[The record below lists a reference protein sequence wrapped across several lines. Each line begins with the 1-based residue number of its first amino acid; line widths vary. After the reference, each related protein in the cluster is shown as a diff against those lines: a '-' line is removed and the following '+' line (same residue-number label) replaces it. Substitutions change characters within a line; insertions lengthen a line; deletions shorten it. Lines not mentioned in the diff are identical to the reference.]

1 MQNKKK
7 LLYIVEAMG
16 GGVFTYIVDLS
27 NRLCDEYDVYVAYGI
42 REQTP
47 KDFKEYFDK
56 RVHLIRVDSF
66 VRNIDI
72 IKDFKAI
79 CQVRKIVNK
88 IKPDVIHLHSSK
100 AGVIGRIFVSGKY
113 KKFYTP
119 HSYSFLMEDV
129 SNRKKKIYYIFEKL
143 AGRSNCTTIA
153 CGKGEYEETLKVA
166 RKAVCINNGIDLNSI
181 AEDIKAA
188 AYKYPIIE
196 SDADEKKFTVVTLG
210 RICEQKN
217 PKLFNEVAKELPEI
231 SFIWIGDGELRNE
244 LTSENIVVTGWLER
258 EDAILEAM
266 KGNAFMLTSLWEGL
280 PISLLEAMY
289 LKKVCI
295 VSNVIGN
302 RDVIHDDLNGYVCDT
317 KEDFVEAIKLA
328 MSKNNENSRL
338 TERAYRDLTKKYN
351 SEYVSQKY
359 IKIYNS

>member
-7 LLYIVEAMG
+7 LLHIVEAMG

-27 NRLCDEYDVYVAYGI
+27 NKLCDEYDVYVAYGI

-47 KDFKEYFDK
+47 KDFEEYFDK

-66 VRNIDI
+66 VRNIDVV
-72 IKDFKAI
+72 KDFKAT
-79 CQVRKIVNK
+79 CHVRKIVNQ

-100 AGVIGRIFVSGKY
+100 AGVIGRMFVGGKY

-119 HSYSFLMEDV
+119 HGYSFLMEDV
-129 SNRKKKIYYIFEKL
+129 SSKKKKIYYAIEKL
-143 AGRSNCTTIA
+143 AGRSSCTTIA

-166 RKAVCINNGIDLNSI
+166 KKAVCINNGIDLNSI
-181 AEDIKAA
+181 AKDIKAA
-188 AYKYPIIE
+188 TEKHPIEVEAIE
-196 SDADEKKFTVVTLG
+196 SKQFTVVTLG
-210 RICEQKN
+210 RACEQKN
-217 PKLFNEVAKELPEI
+217 PKLFNEVAKELPEVQ
-231 SFIWIGDGELRNE
+231 FIWIGDGELRGE
-244 LTSENIVVTGWLER
+244 LTSGNIKVTGWMER
-258 EDAILEAM
+258 EEAILEAM
-266 KGNAFMLTSLWEGL
+266 KGDAFMLTSLWEGL

-302 RDVIHDDLNGYVCDT
+302 RDVINDDLNGYVCDT
-317 KEDFVEAIKLA
+317 KEDFVEAIRLA
-328 MSKNNENSRL
+328 MSENNENGRL
-338 TERAYRDLTKKYN
+338 TERAYRDLTKHYN